1 MLLRAKWTEE
11 ESACFV
17 GAIALSAGDEEWS
30 ARAADASTTARRL
43 AEKGTATGRPHLT
56 EILDTEVADRAFA
69 WLGLGRGDTAI
80 ECEGFSHTDLGNAK
94 RFALAHREN
103 IRFCHRWK
111 KWLTWDGYRWVHD
124 EVGKIQETAKQTAI
138 GILLEAADE
147 HDDEKRKKLLAW
159 QKQSEF
165 EHRIRAL
172 ITLTQSEDGIPLRVE
187 DLDRNPMLLNCQ
199 NGTMNLATGEFREHR
214 REDMITKLA
223 PVMYDKNAECPIW
236 SAFLD
241 RIMSRNKRLID
252 FLQRAAGYSLTGDTS
267 EHALFLFHGTGANG
281 KTTFL
286 EALGDFMGDYA
297 MTAEFSSFIV
307 SRGTGVRND
316 LARLAGARIVTAV
329 ESAVN
334 RRLAEEVIKQITG
347 GDTIT
352 ARFLYSEHFEFRP
365 QFKLFLATNHKPRI
379 SGTDVAIWRRIYL
392 VPFAVMIPNE
402 EQDKTLPAKLRGE
415 SSGILRWALEGLA
428 EWRRY
433 GLAAPS
439 EVTAATSEY
448 RSEQDVLQHFL
459 DDRCV
464 ADPNAETS
472 ASALYGAYSAWCK
485 NAAEL
490 PLCKRDLGLALQ
502 ERGFRKSRNGSTRKW
517 IGVRVPTETL

>member
-1 MLLRAKWTEE
+1 
-11 ESACFV
+11 
-17 GAIALSAGDEEWS
+17 
-30 ARAADASTTARRL
+30 
-43 AEKGTATGRPHLT
+43 
-56 EILDTEVADRAFA
+56 
-69 WLGLGRGDTAI
+69 
-80 ECEGFSHTDLGNAK
+80 
-94 RFALAHREN
+94 
-103 IRFCHRWK
+103 
-111 KWLTWDGYRWVHD
+111 
-124 EVGKIQETAKQTAI
+124 
-138 GILLEAADE
+138 LEAADE
-147 HDDEKRKKLLAW
+147 RDDEKRKKLLEW

-165 EHRIRAL
+165 EHRIRAQ
-172 ITLTQSEDGIPLRVE
+172 ITLGQSEDGIPVRVE

-199 NGTMNLATGEFREHR
+199 SGTINLATEEFREHR
-214 REDMITKLA
+214 PEDMITKLA
-223 PVMYDKNAECPIW
+223 PVIYDRDAECPIW
-236 SAFLD
+236 RAFLD
-241 RIMSRNKRLID
+241 RIMSKNKRLID
-252 FLQRAAGYSLTGDTS
+252 FLQRAVGYSLSGDTS

-286 EALGDFMGDYA
+286 EALRDFMGDYA

-307 SRGTGVRND
+307 NRGTCVRND
-316 LARLAGARIVTAV
+316 LARLAGARIVIAV

-392 VPFAVMIPNE
+392 VPFAVMISNQ
-402 EQDKTLPAKLRGE
+402 EQDKTLPAKLRAE

-428 EWRRY
+428 EWRRC
-433 GLAAPS
+433 GLAAPT
-439 EVTAATSEY
+439 EVVAATSEY

-464 ADPNAETS
+464 ADPSGETS
-472 ASALYGAYSAWCK
+472 ASTLYAAYSAWCED
-485 NAAEL
+485 ASESA
-490 PLCKRDLGLALQ
+490 LCKRDLGLALQ

-517 IGVRVPTETL
+517 IGVRLSTQLL